1 MRGYLV
7 QDSND
12 WKWQVRHRICS
23 VAELK
28 KYVNLSPKEEEQI
41 REAESE
47 FSWHITPYYAQL
59 MDSDDPEC
67 PIRKQAI
74 PDIRELHDP
83 LGMMDPL
90 DEEKHNPAPNVIKV
104 YPDRIAWCV
113 SNMCPVLCRHCLR
126 KRMVGRETF
135 DTTRE
140 VRNAALSYIEKTP
153 EIRDVLITGG
163 DPLMYSDDFVEEIVS
178 RLRAIDHVE
187 IIRIG
192 SRAPCTLPQRIT
204 INLCNMLKKYHPV
217 WLNTQFNHPKE
228 LTQEAEQACTRLADA
243 GIPLGNQSVLLKGIN
258 DNPEI
263 MLALVRGL
271 VKFRV
276 RPYYLYQAQILAG
289 TAHFRTSV
297 ETGIELIRQL
307 RGFTTGF
314 AVPTYVLDTPYGKV
328 SMMPNYI
335 VDRDDEAIYLRSF
348 DGKVWREPNRAPNKL
363 TPATNVNHNPN
374 EAEVILNFKEE

>member
-1 MRGYLV
+1 M

-12 WKWQVRHRICS
+12 WKWQVRNSIRSI
-23 VAELK
+23 AELK
-28 KYVNLSPKEEEQI
+28 KIVNLTFKEEEHI
-41 REAESE
+41 RAAQAE
-47 FSWHITPYYAQL
+47 FSWHITPYYANL
-59 MDSDDPEC
+59 MDRDDPEC

-83 LGMMDPL
+83 MGMMDPL
-90 DEEKHNPAPNVIKV
+90 DEEKNSPAPNVIKV

-135 DTTRE
+135 DASRE
-140 VRNAALSYIEKTP
+140 ARNAAFSYIEKTP
-153 EIRDVLITGG
+153 EIRDVLVTGG
-163 DPLMYSDDFVEEIVS
+163 DPLMFSDNVIEEIVG

-204 INLCNMLKKYHPV
+204 SELCTMLKKYHPI

-228 LTQEAEQACTRLADA
+228 LTGEAGEACARLADA

-258 DNPEI
+258 DDPEV

-289 TAHFRTSV
+289 TEHFRTPI
-297 ETGIELIRQL
+297 ETGIELIQKL
-307 RGFTTGF
+307 RGYTTGF

-328 SMMPNYI
+328 PMMPNYI
-335 VDRDDEAIYLRSF
+335 DDRDAEAVYLRSF
-348 DGKVWREPNRAPNKL
+348 DGNVWKEPNPAPTRKSNEPL
-363 TPATNVNHNPN
+363 SIPDTNNNTDET
-374 EAEVILNFKEE
+374 EAILNMGE